1 MTKTDL
7 KKLLNKMTL
16 KQKVAQLSQFIARCI
31 VHDEGGD
38 ITGPARN
45 LSLTDEELACCGTVL
60 NVAHAEHSIAVQKR
74 HLEMDPNK
82 IPLLIMHDVIH
93 GWRTL
98 YPIQL
103 GLGATWDPDIV
114 ERCSHVAAREASAG
128 GVHVTFAPMVDL
140 VRDARWG
147 RNMESCGEDPYLCSA
162 MAAAQVRG
170 FQGDLSGQF
179 DICACVKHFAAYGA
193 AEGGRDY
200 NSVDMSEHT
209 LREFYLPAYKAA
221 IDAGAQMIMA
231 SFNTINGVPSIANK
245 WLLNDLLRGE
255 WGFDKPVISDYSA
268 FRELKAHGYSTGNEE
283 SARLAIEAT
292 ADIEMMSN
300 CYVKNLC
307 NLVQEGKVKEKQI
320 DAAVLRILELKN
332 RYGLFE
338 NPYRN
343 ANPELEKALA
353 LCEEHRAIVREA
365 AEKSAVLLKNN
376 GVLPLANDLAKI
388 AVIGPYANIAMLGSW
403 ACHGIA
409 DEAVTVYQ
417 GVKTLNPNA
426 TITTAM
432 GCNGTLNEE
441 PDEKMIKEAVKV
453 AKKAQAVILC
463 IGELS
468 EQSGEAHSRADITLS
483 KAQIML
489 IKEICK
495 ANKNTVCV
503 LFNGRPLILT
513 DIIDDVPAIF
523 TAWQPGTEGGNA
535 IANLIFGKTNFEGK
549 LPMTFPYHQGQIP
562 LYYNYLSTGRP
573 RFAAK
578 DRFSCGYIDYK
589 NDPLFPFGYGLSY
602 SDFEISAPEI
612 DVNEIDENGVAHVS
626 VKVKNTS
633 DVAGKTVIQ
642 LYIHDLYA
650 SLTRPIKELKGFEKI
665 HLDAGEEK
673 TVSFEINVDTLK
685 FHTASGKYE
694 AESGEFHIF
703 ASDRSDCTD
712 YVTLT
717 LK

>member
-1 MTKTDL
+1 MDVKA
-7 KKLLNKMTL
+7 LLNQMTL
-16 KQKVAQLSQFIARCI
+16 EQKVAHLSQFIARCI

-38 ITGPARN
+38 ITGPSRN
-45 LSLTDEELACCGTVL
+45 LSLTDEELASCGSVL
-60 NVAHAEHSIAVQKR
+60 NVAGAEHSIATQKR

-103 GLGATWDPDIV
+103 GLGATWDTDIV
-114 ERCSHVAAREASAG
+114 ERCSRMSAREASAG

-147 RNMESCGEDPYLCSA
+147 RNMESCGEDPYLCARMSE
-162 MAAAQVRG
+162 AQVKG
-170 FQGDLSGQF
+170 FQGDLGDKTSV
-179 DICACVKHFAAYGA
+179 CACVKHFAAYGA

-209 LREFYLPAYKAA
+209 LREYYLPAYKAA
-221 IDAGAQMIMA
+221 VDAGVGMVMA

-245 WLLNDLLRGE
+245 WLLDDILRGE
-255 WGFDKPVISDYSA
+255 WGFNGPIISDYSA
-268 FRELKAHGYSTGNEE
+268 FRELKNHGFSTGNKE

-307 NLVQEGKVKEKQI
+307 ELVAEGVVKESQI
-320 DAAVLRILELKN
+320 DECVLRILELKN
-332 RYGLFE
+332 KLGLFE

-343 ANPELEKALA
+343 ADPELEKALA

-365 AEKSAVLLKNN
+365 AEKSAVLLKND
-376 GVLPLANDLAKI
+376 GVLPLSADLTKI
-388 AVIGPYANIAMLGSW
+388 AIIGPYANMGMIGSW

-409 DEAVTVYQ
+409 DEAVTVYE
-417 GVKTLNPNA
+417 GVRALNPNA
-426 TITTAM
+426 TITLAE
-432 GCNGTLNEE
+432 GFKGDLNEE
-441 PDEKMIKEAVKV
+441 PDYKMIKEAVKV

-468 EQSGEAHSRADITLS
+468 EQSGEARSRADINMS
-483 KAQIML
+483 KAQIEL
-489 IKEICK
+489 VKEVCK

-503 LFNGRPLILT
+503 VFNGRPIILT
-513 DIIDDVPAIF
+513 DIIDTVPAIF

-535 IANLIFGKTNFEGK
+535 IANLIFGKANFEGK
-549 LPMTFPYHQGQIP
+549 LPMTFPRHQGQVP
-562 LYYNYLSTGRP
+562 LYYNYLNTGRP
-573 RFAAK
+573 VVGAKSRFY
-578 DRFSCGYIDYK
+578 SGYIDET
-589 NDPLFPFGYGLSY
+589 NDPLFPFGHGLSY
-602 SDFEISAPEI
+602 SSFEIGKPELSA
-612 DVNEIDENGVAHVS
+612 NEMTREDSVTVS
-626 VKVKNTS
+626 IKVKNTS
-633 DVAGKTVIQ
+633 DVAGKATLQ
-642 LYIHDLYA
+642 LYIRDLYA
-650 SLTRPIKELKGFEKI
+650 SLTRPVKELKAFKKLS
-665 HLDAGEEK
+665 LDAGEEQ
-673 TVSFEINVDTLK
+673 TVSFEITEEMLK

-694 AESGEFHIF
+694 AENGEFRIF
-703 ASDRSDCTD
+703 VSDCSNTEE
-712 YVTLT
+712 YATLI